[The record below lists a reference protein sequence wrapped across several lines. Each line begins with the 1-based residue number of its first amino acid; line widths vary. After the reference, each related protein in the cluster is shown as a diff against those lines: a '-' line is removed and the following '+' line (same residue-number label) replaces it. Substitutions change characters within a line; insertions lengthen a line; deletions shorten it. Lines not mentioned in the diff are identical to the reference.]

1 MHFLFNSCAFANSL
15 IDIEPHLNLFFPLM
29 LKENFIHD
37 MKMQKCKNAKVTI
50 YDASKINILLK
61 FSVNNSLSVKTVNL
75 FNVS

>member
-37 MKMQKCKNAKVTI
+37 MKIQKCKNAKVI
-50 YDASKINILLK
+50 YDASKIMIQ
-61 FSVNNSLSVKTVNL
+61 VKLT
-75 FNVS
+75 FY